1 MIIDFIYFHN
11 SEKEAKANV
20 LNTDNVLISFLVPE
34 CPLKEILTL
43 VWASL
48 PYFSVSNNIVSGLR
62 D

>member
-43 VWASL
+43 V
-48 PYFSVSNNIVSGLR
+48 
-62 D
+62 